1 MKAITLHPEWIV
13 PILSD
18 HPAAKRCENR
28 SWRLPEAQI
37 GQWLAL
43 HSGASIGGRWRL
55 DQSLD
60 GAAGQVAC
68 DTIQAVR
75 IAANGAGWPFIGHL
89 RGLSHLHPGRSTRV
103 IDGIWRAASPGH
115 IVGLIR
121 VDSQD
126 QDQRTGWD
134 VEGQW
139 HWRIG
144 AVVPLVAPIPQ
155 RGAQGLW
162 PVPDTALAEIRRQLL
177 REAA

>member
-18 HPAAKRCENR
+18 HHAAKRCENR

-37 GQWLAL
+37 GRWIAL
-43 HSGASIGGRWRL
+43 HSGAAIGGRWRL
-55 DQSLD
+55 GQSLD
-60 GAAGQVAC
+60 GAAGQIASDAV
-68 DTIQAVR
+68 QAVR
-75 IAANGAGWPFIGHL
+75 ITANEADWPFIGHL
-89 RGLSHLHPGRSTRV
+89 RGLSRLDPARSTRV
-103 IDGIWRAASPGH
+103 IDGTWRAASPGH
-115 IVGLIR
+115 IVALIR

-162 PVPDTALAEIRRQLL
+162 HVPDAARVEIRRQLL
-177 REAA
+177 REVA